1 MTMKKI
7 LLSIAAILALAGCA
21 KEKLIEAETPVEGG
35 LTIIGDISTSRTA
48 HSGNE
53 LEGIKTTWVA
63 DDAIG
68 VYGYKDDGQYWL
80 NYKGVAEADSEIA
93 SFNIQGGNILAQAWK
108 DYSIYAYYPFN
119 SSIET
124 VQHMSATDPVGD
136 SSPEAIPFTV
146 EAVQSQVAAGDMTHL
161 ASSDFLYG
169 SATNQWDYNDQS
181 GISKKIHV
189 TFHHALSVLEVALTS
204 ADNGVNVSSVTATV
218 EDENEMLSVSE
229 GTINLATGELT
240 VTAGTPSVR
249 VQILKSAE
257 LSSTPSK
264 AYLQITP
271 GHAGKVLGIYAFVNG
286 VSQKL
291 GSVKVPASGIPA
303 GVKASLSYDVAYS
316 EASDITDL
324 SEGETSNCYIINTP
338 GQYKFKATVK
348 GNGVV
353 PAALTDVVG
362 GTGIAPKSVLVLWYN
377 TIQTSNSWTN
387 ASPVVISSVQLTDD
401 GYIQFFTPETFVPGN
416 VVIAA
421 FAEEGLTY
429 DNITADENYQINN
442 ATLLW
447 SWNIWASEGYD
458 PENSTLEANG
468 VKIMDRNLGALISG
482 TGSTGSF
489 LPAYAVGNFYQWGR
503 KDPIPPFADYAHF
516 SPCDYGNKLYTTP
529 TYTPIK
535 ALRLPAQGGGSNVM
549 DQIFGYT
556 NESGASVD
564 TGKPLSLTLKTS
576 FATAEDGPK
585 VFTDYVTQNPHKFI
599 SGKYQELSSC
609 NYGWISG
616 KDGIW
621 DNLWGNK
628 NGERTKTVY
637 DPCPAGW
644 RVWDRTTAVSFF
656 GSFVNEAVIDENLH
670 GYNYKG
676 CYFPLTAY
684 RHHDH
689 GKAQYVSATGYKTE
703 SHFWTSE
710 AYNPYEDS
718 YITDI
723 KFLAP
728 ANYNAGSFTPEFV
741 DSNRSYNA
749 DGMQLRCVKE

>member
-1 MTMKKI
+1 MKKT
-7 LLSIAAILALAGCA
+7 LYFALLALTAAACS
-21 KEKLIEAETPVEGG
+21 KEIAPAETEADEVCFCSAADGADSKTIHKDTPLKVE
-35 LTIIGDISTSRTA
+35 LSWARGDR
-48 HSGNE
+48 
-53 LEGIKTTWVA
+53 
-63 DDAIG
+63 IG
-68 VYGYKDDGQYWL
+68 VWSTAEGAVLKSNSEYSASEESATTAFEVVSRGERIQWEKDIQSFYAYYPYSKEAGSDPEKVPFSIPQQQIRNEMDPIAGLGELDFLWAA
-80 NYKGVAEADSEIA
+80 AEDCTRGEDSEIA
-93 SFNIQGGNILAQAWK
+93 LNFHHSLAFLDLELKTNQRAIIDEIVMECTSNPSAPLAFEGGCINLKTGEVTVGQAHSAIHLLCNKATELGRSTHFYIGFNPELGG
-108 DYSIYAYYPFN
+108 
-119 SSIET
+119 ET
-124 VQHMSATDPVGD
+124 VEISAIIKGVKKPVT
-136 SSPEAIPFTV
+136 SRTIPE
-146 EAVQSQVAAGDMTHL
+146 G
-161 ASSDFLYG
+161 
-169 SATNQWDYNDQS
+169 
-181 GISKKIHV
+181 K
-189 TFHHALSVLEVALTS
+189 
-204 ADNGVNVSSVTATV
+204 
-218 EDENEMLSVSE
+218 
-229 GTINLATGELT
+229 
-240 VTAGTPSVR
+240 
-249 VQILKSAE
+249 
-257 LSSTPSK
+257 
-264 AYLQITP
+264 
-271 GHAGKVLGIYAFVNG
+271 AGKMLNI
-286 VSQKL
+286 KL
-291 GSVKVPASGIPA
+291 DYEIPD
-303 GVKASLSYDVAYS
+303 DVAI
-316 EASDITDL
+316 AVKDL
-324 SEGETSNCYIINTP
+324 SELSAANCYIVSEADSY
-338 GQYKFKATVK
+338 YKFRANVK
-348 GNGVV
+348 GNGYV

-362 GTGIAPKSVLVLWYN
+362 ETSITPGSVLVFWYN
-377 TIQTSNSWTN
+377 CLQDDGNWEDECPVLINSLLYN
-387 ASPVVISSVQLTDD
+387 D
-401 GYIQFFTPETFVPGN
+401 GYIYFDTPSRFVNGN

-421 FAEEGLTY
+421 FSEEGLTY

-599 SGKYQELSSC
+599 SGKYRELSSC

-628 NGERTKTVY
+628 NGERTKSVY

-656 GSFVNEAVIDENLH
+656 DSFVNEAVIDENLH

-676 CYFPLTAY
+676 SYFPLTAY
-684 RHHDH
+684 RNHDH
-689 GKAQYVSATGYKTE
+689 GKAEYVSATGYKTE

-710 AYNPYEDS
+710 AYDPHENS
-718 YITDI
+718 YIKDI
-723 KFLAP
+723 RFLAP